1 RKKDV
6 QTPAVVQISVYSG
19 HLAQGFGEQAVLARA
34 VVERWYTAPG
44 VRRVAVSE
52 RGVSGTLFLPPG
64 PGPFPAVLD
73 MWGGGGGLVEYRAAL
88 LASHGFVTFSLQYLS
103 VSGPAADVH
112 LSYFETAFKIL
123 QEHHLVAGERVA
135 VLGLSFAASLCL
147 SMAAYSEEVQPKC
160 CVCISGSH
168 AQPLKM
174 SLLAVFEN
182 LNKNVHKARIDEKN
196 RVIWRDL
203 LLPIPTDP
211 DMKIDV
217 GRIKCPLLVIYGTD
231 DLNWPAAE
239 SAEDVSVTVTPVTS
253 V

>member
-1 RKKDV
+1 M
-6 QTPAVVQISVYSG
+6 AV
-19 HLAQGFGEQAVLARA
+19 
-34 VVERWYTAPG
+34 
-44 VRRVAVSE
+44 
-52 RGVSGTLFLPPG
+52 
-64 PGPFPAVLD
+64 
-73 MWGGGGGLVEYRAAL
+73 
-88 LASHGFVTFSLQYLS
+88 
-103 VSGPAADVH
+103 
-112 LSYFETAFKIL
+112 
-123 QEHHLVAGERVA
+123 
-135 VLGLSFAASLCL
+135 
-147 SMAAYSEEVQPKC
+147 YSEEVQPKC

-168 AQPLKM
+168 ALPLKT
-174 SLLAVFEN
+174 SLLALLEH

-196 RVIWRDL
+196 RLTWKDL